1 MLEHLQDFR
10 GITPLGFTK
19 EQMNML
25 RHDYIPDELDVMPRA
40 DLVQNF
46 HKLVTRPRRAE
57 QRTTTIA
64 TEGNEMKIA
73 APIETLQTVA
83 PTSAIYENYYTN
95 DILRKCLRDNKNR
108 KGNLC
113 ATHPKW
119 QRDVG

>member
-1 MLEHLQDFR
+1 
-10 GITPLGFTK
+10 
-19 EQMNML
+19 MNML

-46 HKLVTRPRRAE
+46 HKLVTSPTRAE

-108 KGNLC
+108 KRNLW
-113 ATHPKW
+113 ATRPKW